1 VQSTGSNRKGRD
13 VDGFAMDFR
22 RPLDQPKAQIDCCKA
37 KQDIYIYIY
46 IQSLWYESSLDG
58 SQEPEDGWMKG
69 RDLKIVMDRDEESKR
84 KNQNLGRYL

>member
-1 VQSTGSNRKGRD
+1 MG
-13 VDGFAMDFR
+13 
-22 RPLDQPKAQIDCCKA
+22 
-37 KQDIYIYIY
+37 YIY

-69 RDLKIVMDRDEESKR
+69 RDLKIVMDREEESKR